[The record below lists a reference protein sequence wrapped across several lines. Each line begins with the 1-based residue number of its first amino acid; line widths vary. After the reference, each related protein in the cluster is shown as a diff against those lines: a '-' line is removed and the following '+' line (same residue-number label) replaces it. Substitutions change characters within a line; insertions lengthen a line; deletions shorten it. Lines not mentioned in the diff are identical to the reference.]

1 MMTEEHKHEEK
12 KVEESKAAKKPARK
26 AAPKKKEE
34 AKVEVKAEAKSVVP
48 TQVHA
53 EHKPEHAAHVE
64 HKPEHITH
72 KPLEHKVEA
81 KPAEVPVAKEK
92 KARKK
97 HAVKGGKAL
106 VVRGKRKESVA
117 RATITKG
124 TGVLRF
130 NKMNV
135 DALNNKYMRDLI
147 KQPLQFVGVAA
158 SNINISVTVN
168 GGGVMGQVQAARNAI
183 ANALVAYFDDK
194 AMMDRMLEFDR
205 FMIIEDSRRVETKKY
220 KGPKARA
227 RFQKSYR

>member
-1 MMTEEHKHEEK
+1 MTEEHKHEEK
-12 KVEESKAAKKPARK
+12 KVEEGKAAKKPARK

-34 AKVEVKAEAKSVVP
+34 AKPEVKVEEKPAVAHAEHTA
-48 TQVHA
+48 HA
-53 EHKPEHAAHVE
+53 EHKPAEHVAHKPAEHKPVE
-64 HKPEHITH
+64 HKA
-72 KPLEHKVEA
+72 EA

-92 KARKK
+92 KAKKK
-97 HAVKGGKAL
+97 HASKGSKAL

-147 KQPLQFVGVAA
+147 KQPLQFVGAEA
-158 SNINISVTVN
+158 NSINISVTVN
-168 GGGVMGQVQAARNAI
+168 GGGAMGQVQAARNAV